1 MNLEAKKQTHGC
13 DPHLHLEPG
22 GHVFQPIETIIGVS
36 DFQEH
41 RYGFK
46 YIDLF
51 FYGITLKEIL
61 FFF

>member
-1 MNLEAKKQTHGC
+1 MGVTPISILNL
-13 DPHLHLEPG
+13 G
-22 GHVFQPIETIIGVS
+22 GMCFQPVETIIGVS

-51 FYGITLKEIL
+51 FYGVKLKEIL